1 VLARVLAVIALV
13 CLNGFF
19 VGAEFALVR
28 SRRTRLEARASEG
41 DRMAALALRATSN
54 ISSMLSAS
62 QLGVTLAS
70 LGLGWVA
77 QSALGGVVA
86 DALARLP
93 WPLELPVR
101 LTIAGAVAL
110 ALVTYLHVVFGELA
124 PKGAALLHPEALA
137 RWLVPPLMGWAWLT
151 TPITALLN
159 RSSQAVLRTGGH
171 PNPDMAYDSIHSP
184 EELRLLVEQAEE
196 SGTLERHDAEMLDA
210 VFKFSEKS
218 AREVMTPRTEIL
230 ALPSD
235 ATMDETLAIVLDG
248 GFSRYPVY
256 TESIDNIVGILL
268 AKDLLTIVG
277 EQGTDF
283 TPQSI
288 MRPAHVI
295 PSSRRVED
303 VLADFKRLKDHMA
316 IVVDEYG
323 GTAGIVTMEDLLE
336 EIVGE
341 ILDEYDEAQTQP
353 PPSTQKGELLV
364 AGSTNIGELNSR
376 YELTVPEDEYT
387 TIGGYVFGA
396 LGHLPV
402 VGDRITAGGAMFT
415 VREMDGRRVETL
427 GMEVTAPQETG
438 ETELQ
443 GRGQGSG
450 VGGPS

>member
-41 DRMAALALRATSN
+41 DRLAGLAFRATSN
-54 ISSMLSAS
+54 IPALLSAS

-77 QSALGGVVA
+77 QSTVAGWVAEGLG
-86 DALARLP
+86 RLP
-93 WPLELPVR
+93 WTIEIPLR
-101 LTIAGAVAL
+101 LTIAATVAL

-124 PKGAALLHPEALA
+124 PKGAALLYPEALA
-137 RWLVPPLMGWAWLT
+137 RWLVPPLMAWAWLT

-159 RSSQAVLRTGGH
+159 KSAQAVLLRSGSRVH
-171 PNPDMAYDSIHSP
+171 DPANDSVHSP

-196 SGTLERHDAEMLDA
+196 GGTLERHDAAMIDA
-210 VFKFSEKS
+210 VFEFSEKS
-218 AREVMTPRTEIL
+218 AREVMTPRTGIV

-235 ATMDETLAIVLDG
+235 ATLDETLAIVLDG

-256 TESIDNIVGILL
+256 TDTIDNIVGILL
-268 AKDLLTIVG
+268 AKDLLGVVG
-277 EQGTDF
+277 ERRTGF
-283 TPQSI
+283 TPAGI

-295 PSSRRVED
+295 PGSREVED

-323 GTAGIVTMEDLLE
+323 GTAGLVTMEDLLE

-341 ILDEYDEAQTQP
+341 ILDEYDEPHAAAP
-353 PPSTQKGELLV
+353 ASRPGELLV

-376 YELTVPEDEYT
+376 YELKVPEEEYT
-387 TIGGYVFGA
+387 TIGGFVFGV
-396 LGHLPV
+396 LGRLPT
-402 VGDRITAGGAMFT
+402 VGDHVTAGGASFT
-415 VREMDGRRVETL
+415 VREMEGRRVETL
-427 GMEVTAPQETG
+427 SMEISVPDPQTEVEEAQRVT
-438 ETELQ
+438 
-443 GRGQGSG
+443 S
-450 VGGPS
+450 